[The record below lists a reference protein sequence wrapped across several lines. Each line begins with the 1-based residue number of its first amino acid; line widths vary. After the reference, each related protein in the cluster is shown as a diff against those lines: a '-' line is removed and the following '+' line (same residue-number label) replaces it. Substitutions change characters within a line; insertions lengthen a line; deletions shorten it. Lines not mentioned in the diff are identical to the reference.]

1 MIYDMI
7 YMIYDV
13 FRGLNYV
20 SEHLHHKEW
29 SKQLEKIK
37 QIFRHCRWIDLI
49 EDDLQGFFFYLSIYL
64 SIHSS
69 IYLSIHLFIYPF
81 IYLSTYLYNY
91 FFELGKNMIEFKTV
105 DHFCQTWSLIIV
117 IYVDK
122 YLKFQSTIKNHHL
135 FRIDNN
141 NDDDDNDDDDDISCK
156 ENITYN
162 HYHQLD
168 NIHHHHHHHHH
179 HFHDENKQH
188 SESRFT
194 CCNDYTYS
202 KTTAATT
209 SIAASSTSLLLSSS
223 TQSST
228 SLSTTT
234 TLSSILTQKIIIELK
249 DNIKR
254 IMNGYHEII
263 KFWKEINHNS
273 KFKQYIYY
281 EIYRQTHNYNG
292 KRIYNRYFTTLES
305 LVNYNNYIYY
315 PYSISYDDT
324 SYTFIEDFLDSIND
338 DMLYKILS

>member
-1 MIYDMI
+1 MM
-7 YMIYDV
+7 
-13 FRGLNYV
+13 
-20 SEHLHHKEW
+20 
-29 SKQLEKIK
+29 
-37 QIFRHCRWIDLI
+37 
-49 EDDLQGFFFYLSIYL
+49 
-64 SIHSS
+64 
-69 IYLSIHLFIYPF
+69 
-81 IYLSTYLYNY
+81 
-91 FFELGKNMIEFKTV
+91 EFKTV

-122 YLKFQSTIKNHHL
+122 YLKFQSKMKNHHL
-135 FRIDNN
+135 SRIDNN
-141 NDDDDNDDDDDISCK
+141 NDDDDNDDDDDDDISCK

-168 NIHHHHHHHHH
+168 NIHHHHY
-179 HFHDENKQH
+179 FHDENKLH
-188 SESRFT
+188 SDSTLT

-202 KTTAATT
+202 KAIAAST
-209 SIAASSTSLLLSSS
+209 SIATSSSTSLLLSSS

-234 TLSSILTQKIIIELK
+234 TLSSILTQKIIKELK

-281 EIYRQTHNYNG
+281 EIYRQTHSYNG

-315 PYSISYDDT
+315 PYHISYDDT

-338 DMLYKILS
+338 VMLYKILS